1 MTACYDLKQC
11 RTQRRSRSNAE
22 GELDYAEYCDLKV
35 YAVGYRMAVMRKD
48 DNDWCDVYHSPSV
61 TVVPKD

>member
-1 MTACYDLKQC
+1 MGHESVIFGHE
-11 RTQRRSRSNAE
+11 QR
-22 GELDYAEYCDLKV
+22 LDYAEYCDLKV

-48 DNDWCDVYHSPSV
+48 DDDWCDVYHSPSV